1 MASKLLTNEF
11 QNHICLD
18 YECST
23 IEEAIRKAGDLL
35 VQCGCIKPP
44 YIEGMI
50 RREQEHSTHIGFGV
64 MIPHGTE
71 DTLDCVL
78 RPGICILKIP
88 NGVPYHD
95 TTITMVIGI
104 ASREEDPLQE
114 LMQITDILLTPTTC
128 EQFLNASSK
137 QEFIEMINKHYTE
150 EGEL

>member
-64 MIPHGTE
+64 MIHMGLKTHWIV
-71 DTLDCVL
+71 CFGQGSVSL
-78 RPGICILKIP
+78 RFQ
-88 NGVPYHD
+88 
-95 TTITMVIGI
+95 MV
-104 ASREEDPLQE
+104 
-114 LMQITDILLTPTTC
+114 
-128 EQFLNASSK
+128 FL
-137 QEFIEMINKHYTE
+137 IMIQP
-150 EGEL
+150 